1 MHRINTPNKAPDLF
15 GAGKHGWR
23 DGDKAA
29 GVNSTEFNAA
39 FQNTIQEEL
48 SSIPEAAGLPL
59 DPGNNSQLLQAL
71 NVLFAPKNMDFGN
84 LP

>member
-1 MHRINTPNKAPDLF
+1 MHRINTPNKVPDLF
-15 GAGKHGWR
+15 GVGKHGWR

-29 GVNSTEFNAA
+29 GINATEFNAA

-48 SSIPEAAGLPL
+48 ASIPEAAGLVL
-59 DPGNNSQLLQAL
+59 GEGNAQILQAL
-71 NVLFAPKNMDFGN
+71 NVLFAPKNMDFGT

>member
-1 MHRINTPNKAPDLF
+1 MHRIDTPNKSPNMF

-29 GVNSTEFNAA
+29 GTNATEFNAA

-48 SSIPEAAGLPL
+48 AGIAEAAGLVL
-59 DPGNNSQLLQAL
+59 GASNAQILQAL